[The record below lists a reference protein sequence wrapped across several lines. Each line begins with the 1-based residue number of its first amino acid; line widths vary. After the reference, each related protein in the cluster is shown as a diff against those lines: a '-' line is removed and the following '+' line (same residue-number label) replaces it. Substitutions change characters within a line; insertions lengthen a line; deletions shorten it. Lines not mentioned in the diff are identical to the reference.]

1 MADKLD
7 RDPEQ
12 EEMGQT
18 NDDGVSG
25 TFTDSLKAYRHDSVG
40 FAEMGLVRVGELR
53 GTRSNRRASMESLN
67 MWNGSLTRI
76 TSCA

>member
-18 NDDGVSG
+18 NDDGVVNSADEDDE
-25 TFTDSLKAYRHDSVG
+25 FDDLDDD
-40 FAEMGLVRVGELR
+40 
-53 GTRSNRRASMESLN
+53 ESEDDEEDEDLE
-67 MWNGSLTRI
+67 
-76 TSCA
+76 A